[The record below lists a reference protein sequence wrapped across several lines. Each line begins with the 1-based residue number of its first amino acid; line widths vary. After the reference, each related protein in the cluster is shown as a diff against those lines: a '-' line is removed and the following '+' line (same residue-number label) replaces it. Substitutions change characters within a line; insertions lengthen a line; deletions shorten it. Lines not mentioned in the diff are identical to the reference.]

1 VIKKVSL
8 ELEGGNEFQS
18 IASSHN
24 TKLDVIECKD
34 NGVGTTMLLSVSGRS
49 RDVRGVIYDI
59 GKLSFVK
66 KVYPAKVSSSSSLC
80 IIVTDRPPLCQAM
93 LEADVMCLTCP
104 YNEKDERVRWEIL
117 IRSSDSLKR
126 LTDVL
131 KNVGMELRVKGISG
145 LAKNGGLTPRQKEI
159 VAKAISLGYFDF
171 PRRVS
176 LTSLSGTLGIKPSTL
191 SEILRSAERKIIIG
205 YGEALRAPRSHFQAG
220 LSE

>member
-1 VIKKVSL
+1 MIKKVSL
-8 ELEGGNEFQS
+8 ELEGGNEFQD
-18 IASSHN
+18 IATNHN
-24 TKLDVIECKD
+24 ARLDVIECKD
-34 NGVGTTMLLSVSGRS
+34 SGAGTTMLLNVSGRS
-49 RDVRGVIYDI
+49 KEVRGVINDI
-59 GKLSFVK
+59 GKLGFVK

-104 YNEKDERVRWEIL
+104 YNEKDERVRWDIL

-126 LTDVL
+126 LTDEL
-131 KNVGMELRVKGISG
+131 ENVGMELKVKGISG

-159 VAKAISLGYFDF
+159 VARAISLGYFDF

-176 LTSLSGTLGIKPSTL
+176 LTSLSGSLGIKPSTL

-205 YGEALRAPRSHFQAG
+205 YGESLRAPRSHLPAG
-220 LSE
+220 LGE